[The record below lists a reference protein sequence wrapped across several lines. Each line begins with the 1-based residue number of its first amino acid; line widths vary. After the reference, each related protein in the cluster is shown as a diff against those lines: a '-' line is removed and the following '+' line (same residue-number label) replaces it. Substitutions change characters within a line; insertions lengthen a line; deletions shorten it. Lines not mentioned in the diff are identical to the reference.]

1 MRTLVFGLLSL
12 VFTVSSLATALAEPP
27 EPPLDNKRLSIHT
40 LVREDIFAGWQE
52 NDMQRFE
59 RGEKNIDL
67 LLQQRPTSKA
77 ELLAWKGGAQL
88 YRAVLALEAG
98 NKDEFQKKYDEAA
111 ARFAE
116 AKKLSPKNPGVAS
129 IVGGSYLTFGDRL
142 PQELRAAAWEK
153 AYENYQ
159 ILWGQ
164 QGKLVDRLPVHIRG
178 ELLSGLVQSA
188 HRTGRDKE
196 YAEHLDKIIAILPD
210 TGYQK
215 VALEWKENPQA
226 AATGNISCK
235 SCHAEGR
242 LESRLAVINEK
253 K

>member
-1 MRTLVFGLLSL
+1 MRTLLLGLLSL
-12 VFTVSSLATALAEPP
+12 VFAALSLASALAESP
-27 EPPLDNKRLSIHT
+27 EPPLDNKRVAIHT
-40 LVREDIFAGWQE
+40 LVREDIFAGWIDQ
-52 NDMQRFE
+52 DMDRFE
-59 RGEKNIDL
+59 RGEKNIEL
-67 LLQQRPTSKA
+67 LLEKRPNERA
-77 ELLAWKGGAQL
+77 GLVAWKGGAKL
-88 YRAVLALEAG
+88 YRAVLALEADD
-98 NKDEFQKKYDEAA
+98 KEAFQKYYDEAVA
-111 ARFAE
+111 NLDE
-116 AKKLSPKNPGVAS
+116 AKKLGPKNPGVAA

-142 PQELRAAAWEK
+142 PEELRASAWEK

-159 ILWGQ
+159 ILWSQ

-196 YAEHLDKIIAILPD
+196 YAEHLDKIIAVLPD

-242 LESRLAVINEK
+242 LRARLAVIEGK